1 MLTKTSSLRSSCRHV
16 CRIMVLLSLASVLQS
31 CYHYTITSKNSAS
44 TETQSATMHNLFWG
58 LAIKPRNGLNP
69 PNCAAPDPPV
79 GFHQVKVT
87 NNFGYSVITVV
98 TLGIWSPMKVEWQCA
113 KPCQPCDDVVIGND

>member
-1 MLTKTSSLRSSCRHV
+1 MLTKSPDPGISRRNV
-16 CRIMVLLSLASVLQS
+16 CKIVLLLAVASVLQS

-44 TETQSATMHNLFWG
+44 TETKSATMHNLFWG

-79 GFHQVKVT
+79 GLHKVRVT
-87 NNFGYSVITVV
+87 TNFGYSVITVV

-113 KPCQPCDDVVIGND
+113 KPCQPGGDPVIGD

>member
-1 MLTKTSSLRSSCRHV
+1 MLTNTLHLNSTGKSLR
-16 CRIMVLLSLASVLQS
+16 RIMLLLAVASVLQS

-44 TETQSATMHNLFWG
+44 TETKSATMHNLFWG

-79 GFHQVKVT
+79 GFYKVRVT
-87 NNFGYSVITVV
+87 TNFGYSVITVA

-113 KPCQPCDDVVIGND
+113 KPCQPGSDTVIE

>member
-1 MLTKTSSLRSSCRHV
+1 MLTNTPHFKSARRNVGRIMLLLAITSS
-16 CRIMVLLSLASVLQS
+16 LQS
-31 CYHYTITSKNSAS
+31 CYHYTITSRNSAS
-44 TETQSATMHNLFWG
+44 TETKSATMHSLFWG

-79 GFHQVKVT
+79 GFHKVRVT
-87 NNFGYSVITVV
+87 TNFGYSVITVA

-113 KPCQPCDDVVIGND
+113 KPCQPSGDTVIE